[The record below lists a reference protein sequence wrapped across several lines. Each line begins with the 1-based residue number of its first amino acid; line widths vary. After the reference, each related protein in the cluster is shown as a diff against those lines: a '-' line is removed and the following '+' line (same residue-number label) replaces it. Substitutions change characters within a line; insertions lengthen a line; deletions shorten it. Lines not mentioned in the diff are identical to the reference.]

1 MNVKRHVRSALWAT
15 ALLFA
20 AAQAHAFQDDGT
32 VRIGLLEAQTGVPAP
47 YGLQGLEG
55 TRIAFDEINA
65 KGGVMVDGKMVKLA
79 ITPAPNGYD
88 PGADSPLTIALMKK
102 LIFDDKVLMIKGTS
116 RSQNTEVAFNYLN
129 ELEKQGDPIVLMSSA
144 AAAPGLG
151 KISKWGFR
159 NAFSENDVIDREVKL
174 LKEKYDV
181 KTAGLYVVR
190 DNSYCS
196 IMEKNVILPALKKY
210 GIEVKVTTD
219 GLDSDRDLSRQADQL
234 KQANVDVV
242 FLSATTLPSI
252 GLMKDAARRGFKP
265 KFWVGTVGNI
275 TAEMAKIGGA
285 TVEPLIMG
293 SSFSPAAPQVKS
305 LADEFKKRT
314 GTDIN
319 LFGMN
324 GYEAGYLIKDAI
336 EKAGIK
342 NTEDSLKEDRIKF
355 RDGLEKATIVSIT
368 GEKLVFSDE
377 RDTLKSG
384 FILTIRKGE
393 FVEWDG
399 KPAM

>member
-88 PGADSPLTIALMKK
+88 PGADTPLTIALMKK
-102 LIFDDKVLMIKGTS
+102 LMFDDKVLMIKGTS

-159 NAFSENDVIDREVKL
+159 NAFSEDDVIDREVKL

-196 IMEKNVILPALKKY
+196 IMEKNVILPDAQEIRHRGQGDDRRPGQRSRSFAPGRSAETSQCRRRVPLGHDAAEHRADEGCRAPRVQAKIL
-210 GIEVKVTTD
+210 GRHRRQHHGRNGQDWRRD
-219 GLDSDRDLSRQADQL
+219 GRTPDHGLVLLSR
-234 KQANVDVV
+234 
-242 FLSATTLPSI
+242 PP
-252 GLMKDAARRGFKP
+252 RR
-265 KFWVGTVGNI
+265 
-275 TAEMAKIGGA
+275 
-285 TVEPLIMG
+285 
-293 SSFSPAAPQVKS
+293 
-305 LADEFKKRT
+305 
-314 GTDIN
+314 
-319 LFGMN
+319 
-324 GYEAGYLIKDAI
+324 
-336 EKAGIK
+336 
-342 NTEDSLKEDRIKF
+342 
-355 RDGLEKATIVSIT
+355 
-368 GEKLVFSDE
+368 
-377 RDTLKSG
+377 
-384 FILTIRKGE
+384 
-393 FVEWDG
+393 
-399 KPAM
+399 